1 MRLANE
7 EALFD
12 DDEED
17 VGRFGK
23 CDDELEPFVAE
34 EPFADEAEAEPQEA
48 LREAE
53 ERDDCAVDDFN
64 FNTLEVD
71 FGAAAG

>member
-7 EALFD
+7 EVLFD

-23 CDDELEPFVAE
+23 CDDELEPFVA
-34 EPFADEAEAEPQEA
+34 EAEAEPQEA